1 MPTEI
6 TIRRINLNERLAEE
20 IKEEIGID
28 CEAIESGSLPI
39 EHKPYYSYIFPM
51 SPKFITNRGCIRVK
65 SKSFDLIQIIQ
76 RN

>member
-28 CEAIESGSLPI
+28 CEAIG
-39 EHKPYYSYIFPM
+39 
-51 SPKFITNRGCIRVK
+51 
-65 SKSFDLIQIIQ
+65 
-76 RN
+76 

>member
-6 TIRRINLNERLAEE
+6 TIRRINLNEKLAEE

-28 CEAIESGSLPI
+28 CEAIESSSLPI
-39 EHKPYYSYIFPM
+39 EHKSYYSYLFPM

>member
-1 MPTEI
+1 MATEI